1 MFSPNFS
8 ILSDPQWEIW
18 PLLSASKNLGFVL
31 YGGTAL
37 SLRLSHRVS
46 VDFDFFSNRP
56 LAANDVNL
64 FESIPII
71 KESQIIQEEENTLSI
86 VTPNG
91 VKISFFGNIKFGCIQ
106 SPDITDDNNLYVASI
121 IDIMATKLKTLLQ
134 RVSVK
139 DYIDIAEILNYGISL
154 ESGIG
159 AAMAIY
165 KNFFPPVD
173 AIRALT
179 YFDSKELK
187 SLSDNYKE
195 ILIDATANIDINNI
209 DILPIFS
216 EKIGVF

>member
-1 MFSPNFS
+1 MFSPKFS
-8 ILSDPQWEIW
+8 ILSDQQWEVW
-18 PLLSASKNLGFVL
+18 PLLSESKSLGFVL

-37 SLRLSHRVS
+37 SLRLGHRVS
-46 VDFDFFSNRP
+46 VDFDFFSSRSF
-56 LAANDVNL
+56 AVNDVNL
-64 FESIPII
+64 FKLMPII

-86 VTPNG
+86 MTPNR

-106 SPDITDDNNLYVASI
+106 SPDITEDNNLYVASI

-139 DYIDIAEILNYGISL
+139 DYIDIAEILNYGIRL

-165 KNFFPPVD
+165 KNFFPPVE

-195 ILIDATANIDINNI
+195 ILIDAAANIDINNI
-209 DILPIFS
+209 EILPVFS
-216 EKIGVF
+216 EKIESF